1 MTRRRSVWVNVAAGT
16 VGGIALG
23 LGIGRL
29 YFGFTL
35 WGVFWAVLGFL
46 LVGWSVFDQRSSRGE
61 NPESDIRGGHTVE

>member
-1 MTRRRSVWVNVAAGT
+1 MARRRSVWVNVIGGT
-16 VGGIALG
+16 VGGVALG

-35 WGVFWAVLGFL
+35 WGLFWAALGFL